1 MTIYARTD
9 LTKSVHHQLRQYHE
23 ATQASKWG
31 NNTGS
36 H

>member
-1 MTIYARTD
+1 MKPELI
-9 LTKSVHHQLRQYHE
+9 LGNQLRQYHE

>member
-1 MTIYARTD
+1 MISQVNPVFA
-9 LTKSVHHQLRQYHE
+9 LRQYHE

-31 NNTGS
+31 NNTSS

>member
-1 MTIYARTD
+1 MISQVNPVFA
-9 LTKSVHHQLRQYHE
+9 LRQHRE
-23 ATQASKWG
+23 TTQARKWG